1 MKALAKW
8 GFKISAEKSTW
19 MKKEIALLGFVVSG
33 KEVKINPDK
42 IKTITERSEPKNAK
56 EIEVMMGLFQFYS
69 RFIDNFAEKSKCLYN
84 LIKTGVQWDWTEEC
98 QNAYRHF
105 VKSVTSEPAMAQP
118 IIGKPFI
125 IYSDGSKEAIGGC
138 LCQTIDGQTHIIEY
152 ASRMLKGAEK
162 NYGISDI
169 ECLAVAWLVKK
180 WHHYVY
186 GVHFTVYT
194 DHKALLNL
202 MAIKDYHGRLGRQ
215 AMFLQKYTFTI
226 QYLPGKENGAADAS
240 SRPFDKRTKSVL
252 A

>member
-8 GFKISAEKSTW
+8 EFKISAEKSTW

-33 KEVKINPDK
+33 KEVKIN
-42 IKTITERSEPKNAK
+42 RS
-56 EIEVMMGLFQFYS
+56 
-69 RFIDNFAEKSKCLYN
+69 
-84 LIKTGVQWDWTEEC
+84 
-98 QNAYRHF
+98 
-105 VKSVTSEPAMAQP
+105 
-118 IIGKPFI
+118 
-125 IYSDGSKEAIGGC
+125 
-138 LCQTIDGQTHIIEY
+138 EY

-215 AMFLQKYTFTI
+215 AMFLKEYTFTI

-252 A
+252 ALVVNGTKEKHEEHDANYKNVDPYEDKHLIHFMTTGKHIDGVSKNQVRRVKNLHEKFKFDGNHFSILKNNNGN